1 MPVSNDTFKRSTS
14 LLPAGKAE
22 TVIDLGDKWKHRH
35 IVPGSI
41 AELDTR
47 KRIYEPA
54 SNIDRT
60 PEDGC
65 NLKKIKIERSM
76 KLRKEDFRAKSTN
89 LVTNNKEPEEV
100 WKNSFGDQVGQ
111 FHDTYHPQI

>member
-1 MPVSNDTFKRSTS
+1 MPVTSDTWKRSTS
-14 LLPAGKAE
+14 LLPVGKPE

-47 KRIYEPA
+47 RRIYEPA

-60 PEDGC
+60 AEDGC
-65 NLKKIKIERSM
+65 MKKIKMERSM

-89 LVTNNKEPEEV
+89 VVTNNVEPEGV
-100 WKNSFGDQVGQ
+100 WHNSFGEQLDK
-111 FHDTYHPQI
+111 FYPHY

>member
-1 MPVSNDTFKRSTS
+1 M
-14 LLPAGKAE
+14 GKPE
-22 TVIDLGDKWKHRH
+22 TVIDLGEKWKYRH

-41 AELDTR
+41 AELDTK
-47 KRIYEPA
+47 KRIYKPA

-89 LVTNNKEPEEV
+89 MVTNNIEPEEV
-100 WKNSFGDQVGQ
+100 WHNSFGE
-111 FHDTYHPQI
+111 